1 MKRTAILVVAL
12 GLMLVLFAGTALA
25 VVKVGNDGPN
35 RLVGTAQN
43 DTLRGKGGADTLIG
57 KGDSDR
63 LYGGRGRDH
72 INARERGRA
81 EDDLVDCGKGRD
93 TVLTDNTTEDRIAR
107 NCEIVKRG

>member
-1 MKRTAILVVAL
+1 VRKMAILVAVV

-35 RLVGTAQN
+35 RLVGTAEN
-43 DTLRGKGGADTLIG
+43 DTLRGLGGTDTIIG

-63 LYGGRGRDH
+63 LYGGRGGDH

-81 EDDLVDCGKGRD
+81 EDDLVDCGRGRD
-93 TVLTDNTTEDRIAR
+93 TVLTDNTTEDRILA
-107 NCEIVKRG
+107 NCEVVRRG